1 MTLAHTTSTVVMA
14 FACGV
19 GGLAAA
25 QSAAPGVR
33 VERLLDAP
41 IIRPDL
47 HPSIGENIQGPSLIR
62 VPDWVEDRLG
72 AYYLYFADHKGR
84 YIRLAYADDLLG
96 PWHVHQAGSLQIAN
110 SHFLTE
116 PPAVS
121 PEELERLR
129 AARAGR
135 SAAISHDLLTE
146 VTTPHIAS
154 PDVHVDDENRR
165 IVMYF
170 HGLDGVS
177 RQVSRV
183 AASRDGIHFDA
194 GPEVLGRTYM
204 RVFRHDGYTYAM
216 SMPGQFYRSRNPL
229 GRFEAGPASLQ
240 PEHAPRGALAPRR
253 HPARV
258 LDAGGADPGAHQ
270 AEHDRHLGR
279 LDDLVRNGRR

>member
-1 MTLAHTTSTVVMA
+1 MTHARMSMSGGAVALM
-14 FACGV
+14 CGV
-19 GGLAAA
+19 VVLATEPAAA
-25 QSAAPGVR
+25 QVR

-47 HPSIGENIQGPSLIR
+47 HPSIGQNIQGPSLIR

-96 PWHVHQAGSLQIAN
+96 PWQIHQAGSLQIAN

-146 VTTPHIAS
+146 VTTP
-154 PDVHVDDENRR
+154 
-165 IVMYF
+165 
-170 HGLDGVS
+170 
-177 RQVSRV
+177 
-183 AASRDGIHFDA
+183 
-194 GPEVLGRTYM
+194 
-204 RVFRHDGYTYAM
+204 
-216 SMPGQFYRSRNPL
+216 
-229 GRFEAGPASLQ
+229 
-240 PEHAPRGALAPRR
+240 
-253 HPARV
+253 
-258 LDAGGADPGAHQ
+258 
-270 AEHDRHLGR
+270 
-279 LDDLVRNGRR
+279 LVVG

>member
-1 MTLAHTTSTVVMA
+1 MTRLISVAL
-14 FACGV
+14 ACGIAGTV
-19 GGLAAA
+19 GLAA
-25 QSAAPGVR
+25 QTTAPRVR

-41 IIRPDL
+41 IIRPGL

-62 VPDWVEDRLG
+62 VPDWVEDPLG

-84 YIRLAYADDLLG
+84 YIRLAYADDVLG
-96 PWHVHQAGSLQIAN
+96 PWHVHPAGSLQIAD

-135 SAAISHDLLTE
+135 RAAISHDLLTE

-170 HGLDGVS
+170 HGLDRVS

-183 AASRDGIHFDA
+183 ATSSDGIHFDV

-204 RVFRHDGYTYAM
+204 RVFQGVVA
-216 SMPGQFYRSRNPL
+216 
-229 GRFEAGPASLQ
+229 RFE
-240 PEHAPRGALAPRR
+240 
-253 HPARV
+253 
-258 LDAGGADPGAHQ
+258 
-270 AEHDRHLGR
+270 
-279 LDDLVRNGRR
+279 N